1 MNDTRAFLNHLFT
14 GVSGHFELTFIHP
27 TRPKGENIRTS
38 FYRLGHDRPDW
49 QQLHAMNADG
59 WGVYYGTT
67 SARTKPAYGRRKETD
82 AHMIA
87 CLWCEFDFKDGVYS
101 TVEDVT
107 NAIGDYAPPTVFL
120 SSGGGVHALW
130 RIRPVVITRDNRAA
144 IKETLRGMAINMK
157 ADTSATDLARI
168 LRLPNTI
175 NTKPERNGVRC
186 TLLDLLPGEYTL
198 DTFAHYR
205 HYAKPIHRPIERDL
219 PRHRPDDLS
228 AYVQGYLD
236 TPTQD
241 GQRNKDL
248 NNTAFHMHS
257 NNYDQSEAERV
268 LLPKALADGLGER
281 ESLRTI
287 QSAFNAPRGEP
298 SYLSKRALS
307 RIRAGEASER
317 RSETNE

>member
-1 MNDTRAFLNHLFT
+1 MTTDTRAFLNHLFA
-14 GVSGHFELTFIHP
+14 GVSGHFELTMIHP

-38 FYRLGHDRPDW
+38 FYRLGHDHPDW
-49 QQLHAMNADG
+49 QRLHAMNADG

-67 SARTKPAYGRRKETD
+67 SARTKPSYGRRKEID

-87 CLWCEFDFKDGVYS
+87 CLWCEFDFKDGIYK
-101 TVEDVT
+101 TAEDVT
-107 NAIGDYAPPTVFL
+107 NAIGDFAPPTVFL
-120 SSGGGVHALW
+120 ASGGGVHALW
-130 RIRPVVITRDNRAA
+130 RIRPVVITPDNRAM
-144 IKETLRGMAINMK
+144 IKETLRGMAISMK

-168 LRLPNTI
+168 LRMPNTI
-175 NTKPERNGVRC
+175 NTKPERNGARC
-186 TLLDLLPGEYTL
+186 ELLDLLPGEYTL

-205 HYAKPIHRPIERDL
+205 QYAKPVHRPIERAL
-219 PRHRPDDLS
+219 PHHRPDDLS
-228 AYVQGYLD
+228 GYVRWYLD
-236 TPTQD
+236 TPIAD
-241 GQRNKDL
+241 GQRNRAL

-287 QSAFNAPRGEP
+287 QSAYNAPQGTP
-298 SYLSKRALS
+298 SYLKKQTLS

-317 RSETNE
+317 KMK